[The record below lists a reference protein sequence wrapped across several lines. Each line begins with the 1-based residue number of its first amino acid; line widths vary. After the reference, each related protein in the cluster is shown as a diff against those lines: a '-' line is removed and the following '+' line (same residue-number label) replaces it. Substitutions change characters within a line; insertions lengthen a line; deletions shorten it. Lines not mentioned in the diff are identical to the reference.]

1 MSSDP
6 DYTDAER
13 LFAARPWIGADAA
26 LPEAA
31 RAVPTMLATEETQL
45 YYWLARHWAKGAGV
59 IVDLGSFIGGSTAR
73 LAAGQADAGRALPV
87 FAYDNFTASEE
98 LKAKLL
104 YPAGIPPFAGN
115 DILLEA
121 HRLLTPWKPAITFR
135 QGDILE
141 QGWHG
146 EPIELLAIDAA
157 KSAALTDHIAAEFF
171 PALIPGRSIVIHQDF
186 LHRVQPWLPAQMTRL
201 RRYFKPLSR
210 VARDCVVFLCTE
222 VPSPEALRD
231 ARVSELSDRDLA
243 RLVRTAASRYSRM
256 AGRYYFASMVRKIN
270 ANPEERI
277 AWRMWRN

>member
-104 YPAGIPPFAGN
+104 YPAGIAPFDGN

-121 HRLLTPWKPAITFR
+121 HRLLTPWKPVVDLRA
-135 QGDILE
+135 GDILE
-141 QGWHG
+141 QRWGG
-146 EPIELLAIDAA
+146 DPIEILAIDAA
-157 KSAALTDHIAAEFF
+157 KSAALADHIAEEFF
-171 PALIPGRSIVIHQDF
+171 PALIPGRSIVIQQDF
-186 LHRVQPWLPAQMTRL
+186 LHRVQPWLPAQMALLQRHF
-201 RRYFKPLSR
+201 RPLAR

-222 VPSPEALRD
+222 TPSPEALAQ
-231 ARVSELSDRDLA
+231 ARVSELTDRELT
-243 RLVRTAASRYSRM
+243 RLVRAAASRYAQM
-256 AGRYYFASMVRKIN
+256 AGRYYFASMVRKIS
-270 ANPEERI
+270 ANPQERI